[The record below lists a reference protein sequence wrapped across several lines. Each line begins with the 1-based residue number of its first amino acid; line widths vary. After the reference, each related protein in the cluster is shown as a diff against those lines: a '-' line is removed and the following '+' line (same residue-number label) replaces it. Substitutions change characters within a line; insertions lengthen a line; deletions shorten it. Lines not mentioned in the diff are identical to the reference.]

1 MEVKT
6 NNPISSKIA
15 TIIEFLRIIVCL
27 FIPFKIPNI
36 VVEAKNTGAE
46 REAYF
51 I

>member
-27 FIPFKIPNI
+27 FIPNI